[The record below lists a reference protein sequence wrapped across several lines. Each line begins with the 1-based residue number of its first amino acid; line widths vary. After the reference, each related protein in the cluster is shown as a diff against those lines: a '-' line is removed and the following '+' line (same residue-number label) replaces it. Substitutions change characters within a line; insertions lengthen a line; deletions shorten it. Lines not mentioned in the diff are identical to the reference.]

1 MGYRVTSAFSVS
13 PNDKH
18 KYFLYYI
25 PTSKFGYNWINDW
38 LEANF
43 YKIAENLGPIGVIIG
58 PLPRKEEYYLD
69 SFKNSRY
76 TFSDSY
82 LFEEQGVSKV
92 SYGNEIAKVFDPN
105 FNNSHEK
112 RSPNETSGIDYFL
125 HNGFPLIIFTRIPI
139 VENIE
144 HVDGLI
150 LNLAACKNDKNLD
163 QLMDILIKTIKQDD
177 LNYLIELKE
186 ILTPKEDKGLLG
198 HSLWAKSLELNEL
211 SENILPLS
219 LGIVNSVAR
228 LSQRRILDR
237 TNFIEKLNNMTSQ
250 LRNYIAQNKTKNF

>member
-1 MGYRVTSAFSVS
+1 M
-13 PNDKH
+13 
-18 KYFLYYI
+18 
-25 PTSKFGYNWINDW
+25 
-38 LEANF
+38 
-43 YKIAENLGPIGVIIG
+43 
-58 PLPRKEEYYLD
+58 
-69 SFKNSRY
+69 
-76 TFSDSY
+76 
-82 LFEEQGVSKV
+82 
-92 SYGNEIAKVFDPN
+92 
-105 FNNSHEK
+105 
-112 RSPNETSGIDYFL
+112 
-125 HNGFPLIIFTRIPI
+125 
-139 VENIE
+139 ENIE

-250 LRNYIAQNKTKNF
+250 LRNYIAQNKTMNAIEWLSEVLEEHNLKEELNEVIIYASSINRIKSEFSQNLITSEAYQMEIAKVNFGVLGLINKMIT